1 MSIATRIRCVLA
13 VIDYFIFGIGGL
25 CVSIVLLIL
34 RPFVPSRERELG
46 SKTLQYSWKFMCLV
60 LRASRNLHLNAPQKK
75 EMNQI
80 RSSIIVANHPSLIDV
95 VILTA
100 IIPKCML
107 IVKPALL
114 RWPFLRPILRR
125 LCIVNDGNSINML
138 EQSQEALKN
147 GFNIIIFPE
156 GTRTSP
162 GKKSKLHRGAF
173 HLAIRSGSPLV
184 PIRIETSE
192 PFLTKESPWW
202 YVGKHC
208 PVFTLTMHQP
218 IMARQGE
225 AAHPEA
231 VRLCKEVAIKLGL
244 DYK

>member
-75 EMNQI
+75 EMEQI

-100 IIPKCML
+100 ID
-107 IVKPALL
+107 
-114 RWPFLRPILRR
+114 R
-125 LCIVNDGNSINML
+125 
-138 EQSQEALKN
+138 
-147 GFNIIIFPE
+147 
-156 GTRTSP
+156 
-162 GKKSKLHRGAF
+162 KS
-173 HLAIRSGSPLV
+173 V
-184 PIRIETSE
+184 
-192 PFLTKESPWW
+192 
-202 YVGKHC
+202 V
-208 PVFTLTMHQP
+208 
-218 IMARQGE
+218 
-225 AAHPEA
+225 
-231 VRLCKEVAIKLGL
+231 
-244 DYK
+244 